1 MPRFYSRP
9 SGDARQTTL
18 TELLGT
24 GPLLADPRGMTA
36 LRQLSLATAL
46 LAVPGCTALEQLRM
60 FVQPPRV
67 EEAENRP
74 AEIRLLGPAANRPLG
89 GAGVRIWATV
99 TNPNRFGFTLSR
111 LRGQLYL
118 EDSRATEID
127 LPLGLPLI
135 AGGTETIPIDLSISF
150 SDLPGLADV
159 IRRAIG
165 RQPIAYR
172 VDGTIGVDA
181 GRYGQPEFGPLT
193 WLRGEISGLLH
204 QHGRAAR

>member
-1 MPRFYSRP
+1 MVKRH
-9 SGDARQTTL
+9 
-18 TELLGT
+18 
-24 GPLLADPRGMTA
+24 LALAACLIA
-36 LRQLSLATAL
+36 LSA
-46 LAVPGCTALEQLRM
+46 CTALEQLRAL
-60 FVQPPRV
+60 VQPPRF
-67 EEAENRP
+67 EEARDRP
-74 AEIRLLGPAANRPLG
+74 AEIRLLGPGANRPLG

-127 LPLGLPLI
+127 LPLGLPLT
-135 AGGTETIPIDLSISF
+135 AGATETFPIDLSISF
-150 SDLPGLADV
+150 ADLPGLADV

-193 WLRGEISGLLH
+193 WLRGEI
-204 QHGRAAR
+204 R